1 MKGEINMKMKDGVR
15 KTLRLVLVYIVAGI
29 VIFAMSERVERLNEQ
44 ERLEKQ
50 CNVAVKIDK

>member
-1 MKGEINMKMKDGVR
+1 MKKKDALR
-15 KTLRLVLVYIVAGI
+15 KVLNLVLVYVIAGI

>member
-1 MKGEINMKMKDGVR
+1 MKLKEGVR
-15 KTLRLVLVYIVAGI
+15 KVLNLVLVYVIAGAL
-29 VIFAMSERVERLNEQ
+29 IFAMSERVERLNEQ

>member
-1 MKGEINMKMKDGVR
+1 MKMKDGVR
-15 KTLRLVLVYIVAGI
+15 KVLNLVLVYVIAGI

>member
-1 MKGEINMKMKDGVR
+1 VKGEINMKMKDGVR
-15 KTLRLVLVYIVAGI
+15 KVLNLVLVYVIAGAL
-29 VIFAMSERVERLNEQ
+29 IFAMSERVERLNEQ

>member
-1 MKGEINMKMKDGVR
+1 MKMKDGVR
-15 KTLRLVLVYIVAGI
+15 KVLNLVLVYVIAGAL
-29 VIFAMSERVERLNEQ
+29 IFAMSERVERLNEQ